1 MSLHE
6 AIASEMTRFIDARA
20 ECAIIS
26 PAAVAAAT
34 LRAFCPDALEPHV
47 EYASLEHFKN
57 MARKVLAHRFDD
69 DGAENEA
76 YAAQGEMFSGH
87 LQDRYPLPRKR
98 GEDPVYKLREH
109 LTADEVRWNLQ
120 SLRRSANARLAH
132 ADALEA
138 WAQSRAAA

>member
-20 ECAIIS
+20 DCAILS
-26 PAAVAAAT
+26 PAAIAAAT
-34 LRAFCPDALEPHV
+34 LRAFNEDALEPHI

-69 DGAENEA
+69 DGGDNPS
-76 YAAQGEMFSGH
+76 YSGQGELFSGH

-98 GEDPVYKLREH
+98 GEDAVYKLRH
-109 LTADEVRWNLQ
+109 MLTSEERAWNVRLLRKSAD
-120 SLRRSANARLAH
+120 ARLAH

-138 WAQSRAAA
+138 EGMQDQAA